1 MALTLRTCIG
11 CNQVK
16 LKNELLRIVID
27 QDSKNIVFD
36 PLKNKNGRGA
46 YVCPN
51 INCLKQAINTG
62 RIKKALKVVNNIY
75 SINLDTIYRFIKEDN
90 KKTLDTL

>member
-16 LKNELLRIVID
+16 LKNELLRIVMA
-27 QDSKNIVFD
+27 QDSRAIVLD

-46 YVCPN
+46 YICPN
-51 INCLKQAINTG
+51 INCANKAINTG
-62 RIKKALKVVNNIY
+62 RIKKALRVVNNLDN
-75 SINLDTIYRFIKEDN
+75 INLDTIYKFIKENN
-90 KKTLDTL
+90 KKL